1 MRNPAAISL
10 LGFLTA
16 LAASNLAAQKPS
28 DGSACSLLTAAEVS
42 AVLQIHSQDGKPL
55 GSNATCLF
63 ATDTGQLGIARS
75 ATVTVGNPR
84 AFQSGKQMIS
94 KEPVPERSVNG
105 IGDDAYFVGP
115 GRYVKLSVLK
125 GSRAFGISL
134 VAGQK
139 STETRAQIEELEK
152 ALARKAVRRL

>member
-1 MRNPAAISL
+1 MRNPAALSVVSL
-10 LGFLTA
+10 LTA
-16 LAASNLAAQKPS
+16 LAASSLAAQKPS

-55 GSNATCLF
+55 GSSATCLF
-63 ATDTGQLGIARS
+63 ATSTGQPGLARS
-75 ATVTVGNPR
+75 ATVTISTAK
-84 AFQSGKQMIS
+84 AFQLGKQMAA
-94 KEPVPERSVNG
+94 KEPPAERSVSG

-134 VAGQK
+134 VPGQK

-152 ALARKAVRRL
+152 ALGRKAVSRL